1 MLLGTQKKLF
11 DAENTLEKQTGELE
25 DLRALT
31 MQQQTE
37 LSALR
42 DAYYDGQVDV
52 SLAQHD
58 CQTAQ
63 AAKATAIAEVR
74 HLTQILVEQTNATQ
88 NTTEKEINDLRTQ
101 LSAAQNATKDMDFL
115 RQRVAEQDQKLEANT
130 REMADM
136 TVLLNQS
143 ETRLQETTEKLDAVQ
158 SAAKD
163 AEALRQRVAEQ
174 EQQLE
179 ANTREMA
186 DMTVL
191 LNQSETRL
199 QENADQLAAA
209 QSAAE
214 DAEALRQRIAEQEQL
229 LEAKTL
235 EMADM
240 AGLLDSSEQH
250 WQENSGVLQVTLKAG
265 QAAVAA
271 LIEPPDT
278 LRLDQERLNR
288 AAAAL
293 VESGAFDAEWY
304 LARYVDVAE
313 SGADPALH
321 FIEFG
326 LAEGRAPR
334 ALQ

>member
-179 ANTREMA
+179 AKTREVA
-186 DMTVL
+186 DM
-191 LNQSETRL
+191 S
-199 QENADQLAAA
+199 
-209 QSAAE
+209 
-214 DAEALRQRIAEQEQL
+214 
-229 LEAKTL
+229 
-235 EMADM
+235 
-240 AGLLDSSEQH
+240 GLLDSSEQH
-250 WQENSGVLQVTLKAG
+250 WQENSGVLELSLKAG
-265 QAAVAA
+265 QAAVTA

-288 AAAAL
+288 AATAL
-293 VESGAFDAEWY
+293 VASGAFDAEWY
-304 LARYVDVAE
+304 LSQNGDVAE
-313 SGADPALH
+313 SGADPARH
-321 FIEFG
+321 FLEFG